1 MWAICGSVGFAA
13 PCASAS
19 PVPITSADSAA
30 PNLNASMVLS
40 SEREPKSIRTPLDA
54 RRRERF
60 PEFRDNAVGHALAAQ
75 VAERKGLAE
84 RRAEPFHDRGAEQ
97 HAGAEEPGFHR
108 LGLEAEDL
116 RGFLDAHLLEQTSD
130 DDPAKR
136 RRQLVDRLLQHVPE
150 LVVGHRPLGVGGGNG
165 ITWSGRSRRSRSSAA
180 LTTMRPSQ
188 VLRLDSPR
196 KPPISRKARR
206 YASCTAS
213 SASWSET
220 MLRARRNSVWFCNR
234 TIVRIAVSSPLLA
247 P

>member
-19 PVPITSADSAA
+19 PVPITSAASAA

-97 HAGAEEPGFHR
+97 HAGAEEPGLHR

-150 LVVGHRPLGVGGGNG
+150 LVVGHRPLGVRQRGRRRERYHMVRPLSAQPLQRG
-165 ITWSGRSRRSRSSAA
+165 IDDDATEPGLEARLAA
-180 LTTMRPSQ
+180 
-188 VLRLDSPR
+188 
-196 KPPISRKARR
+196 KA
-206 YASCTAS
+206 AD
-213 SASWSET
+213 
-220 MLRARRNSVWFCNR
+220 
-234 TIVRIAVSSPLLA
+234 IAKGA
-247 P
+247 